1 MEEFEKNKQ
10 ELEDVSYVIDCI
22 DNAINILKQHKED
35 FKDDIETLTDMLHS
49 CEQVA
54 DSIEAEM
61 REQEERLM
69 AEHRYEVECANA
81 EFERSKL

>member
-22 DNAINILKQHKED
+22 DKAINILKRYKED
-35 FKDDIETLTDMLHS
+35 FEDDIEELTDVLHS
-49 CEQVA
+49 CNQVV
-54 DSIEAEM
+54 DRIEAEI
-61 REQEERLM
+61 REQEKILM
-69 AEHRYEVECANA
+69 AEHKYEVECANA